1 MSDNPSGVE
10 IINLENIYLFDGGS
24 KENWD
29 YFSKDITNESYTQ
42 KIVSV
47 ISNYLTT
54 QPKNE
59 ITLDIIDYILDFGC
73 PQIIN
78 LISTKDFMDQVLN
91 LLKPETEA
99 GLENQKKCIFLIKK
113 WAKKFEKNQNL
124 SIFTEQYNMLDKKI
138 NNENN
143 EIKNKE
149 INNDEEGFPPGQE
162 EENNGI
168 INNINENQPNQNSE
182 NLGNNMNNQNNQNEN
197 NINGNNNLGEN
208 KPPENNQSNENELNK
223 KIDMQKSN
231 NPFFNFKNENT
242 NEQNNQNKENNNMPN
257 VQNNMK
263 II

>member
-78 LISTKDFMDQVLN
+78 LISTKDFMSSFKFIKTRNRSRLR
-91 LLKPETEA
+91 KS
-99 GLENQKKCIFLIKK
+99 KKM
-113 WAKKFEKNQNL
+113 
-124 SIFTEQYNMLDKKI
+124 Y
-138 NNENN
+138 
-143 EIKNKE
+143 
-149 INNDEEGFPPGQE
+149 
-162 EENNGI
+162 
-168 INNINENQPNQNSE
+168 
-182 NLGNNMNNQNNQNEN
+182 
-197 NINGNNNLGEN
+197 
-208 KPPENNQSNENELNK
+208 
-223 KIDMQKSN
+223 
-231 NPFFNFKNENT
+231 FFD
-242 NEQNNQNKENNNMPN
+242 
-257 VQNNMK
+257 
-263 II
+263 